1 MQKSILLILLY
12 LLGALPMQSQAAR
25 VVVISDL
32 NGGYGSTDYR
42 QSVMDA
48 VQRIGELNADLVIST
63 GDMVGAQRP
72 NPLLNLYQLNAMW
85 HSFDKTVVQPLAQLN
100 LPFAVTPGNHDASS
114 YGRYRLEREVFRD
127 FWLARKPALHYL
139 DDAHYPLRYAYSLD
153 DVLFISLDATRP
165 GKLDEKQYLWL
176 QQLLEKHAANYSH
189 KIVYGHLPL
198 WPFAQQRE
206 MESLFDTR
214 LESLLITYKT
224 DLFLSGHHHAYYP
237 GAKDDMRHVGQGC
250 LGASPRSLIGV
261 KQRSPRT
268 ITVLDIEPGNE
279 IKVSAYQGK
288 TFNEPVDLNS
298 LPKQIKSHAATLVR
312 EDLAGY

>member
-1 MQKSILLILLY
+1 
-12 LLGALPMQSQAAR
+12 MQSLAAR

-32 NGGYGSTDYR
+32 NGRYGSTHYR
-42 QSVMDA
+42 QSVTDA
-48 VQRIGELNADLVIST
+48 VLRIGELNAALVIST

-72 NPLLNLYQLNAMW
+72 QPLLNRHQLDAMW
-85 HSFDKTVVQPLAQLN
+85 HSFDKAVVQPLAQLK
-100 LPFAVTPGNHDASS
+100 LPLAVTPGNHDASG
-114 YGRYRLEREVFRD
+114 YGRYRLERDVFQD
-127 FWLARKPALHYL
+127 FWRARKPALNYL
-139 DDAHYPLRYAYSLD
+139 DDSHYPLRYAYSLD

-165 GKLDEKQYLWL
+165 GKLDEKQFLWL

-198 WPFAQQRE
+198 WPFAQERE
-206 MESLFDTR
+206 MEALFDTR
-214 LESLLITYKT
+214 LESLLIAYEV

-237 GAKDDMRHVGQGC
+237 GAKDDMRHVSQGC
-250 LGASPRSLIGV
+250 LGASPRRLIGV
-261 KQRSPRT
+261 EQRSPRT
-268 ITVLDIEPGNE
+268 ITVLDIEPGSE

-298 LPKQIKSHAATLVR
+298 LPKRIESHAATLVR